1 MQRKVN
7 ALSREKI
14 RKWVYKIGGLCY
26 NRRDRFRRMQEKGG
40 STLPIIRMKPG
51 DVLELKKK
59 HPCGSTRFRV
69 LRAGSEV
76 RVLCLGCGRDM
87 TVDRLRLEKAGRR
100 VETSPD
106 TPESN
111 G

>member
-1 MQRKVN
+1 
-7 ALSREKI
+7 
-14 RKWVYKIGGLCY
+14 
-26 NRRDRFRRMQEKGG
+26 MQEKGG
-40 STLPIIRMKPG
+40 SALPIIRMKPG

-59 HPCGSTRFRV
+59 HPCGIYPVYYS
-69 LRAGSEV
+69 AGSEV

-87 TVDRLRLEKAGRR
+87 TVDRLRLEKAVRR
-100 VETSPD
+100 VETPPD

>member
-1 MQRKVN
+1 M
-7 ALSREKI
+7 SREKI
-14 RKWVYKIGGLCY
+14 RKWGYKIGGLGY

-87 TVDRLRLEKAGRR
+87 TVDRLRLEKAVRR
-100 VETSPD
+100 VETPPD